1 MSGICPYCNG
11 LIPLAVSCPSCGT
24 PMDDQGTLQEELG
37 PYAPYEENTLIH
49 SRPGC
54 AHRVYCPNCRT
65 AYYYSVWV

>member
-1 MSGICPYCNG
+1 
-11 LIPLAVSCPSCGT
+11 
-24 PMDDQGTLQEELG
+24 MDDQGTLQEELG
-37 PYAPYEENTLIH
+37 PYAPFEENTLIH